1 MSKYSQLA
9 GLSQSSGS
17 EPFWQSKTFEE
28 IALMQGVQPVKNF
41 EALLGGWP
49 EEDINDN
56 FEETVRR
63 WRHENTKTIQHG
75 E

>member
-1 MSKYSQLA
+1 MSKYSQSA
-9 GLSQSSGS
+9 NQSNSNLSSHD
-17 EPFWQSKTFEE
+17 PFKQSKTFEE

-56 FEETVRR
+56 FEEAVRR
-63 WRHENTKTIQHG
+63 WRHENTI
-75 E
+75 